1 MMGEIFL
8 LIVVIVLYLLLTI
21 DWQWFKNWMNK

>member
-1 MMGEIFL
+1 MGEIFL
-8 LIVVIVLYLLLTI
+8 LIVVIVVYLLLTI

>member
-1 MMGEIFL
+1 MGEIFL

-21 DWQWFKNWMNK
+21 DWAWIKDWFKR